1 MRRRIIAALLLA
13 AAPMTIAPPAHAIF
27 GIGDIVIDPSNL
39 AQNILTA
46 ANTLEQINNQV
57 KQLQN
62 EADMLINQAT
72 NLVRTGYNPQ
82 ADINRL
88 LNEISVLMDRARSI
102 SYVVS
107 ETDRLFQENFPEDY
121 SAWSRTQMATAA
133 EMQWVSARS
142 AFNDT
147 LLVQSQIVQTL
158 KADTSSLDAMLAETA
173 IAEGNLSVSQTGNQ
187 IAALGVK
194 QTMQM
199 QEMMAAQY
207 RADALARARDL
218 QIEREGREKLARFVG
233 GASAYT
239 R

>member
-82 ADINRL
+82 AEINRL

-207 RADALARARDL
+207 HADALARARDL

>member
-57 KQLQN
+57 RQLQN

-82 ADINRL
+82 AEINRL

-102 SYVVS
+102 SYVVT

-121 SAWSRTQMATAA
+121 STWSSTQMATAA

-194 QTMQM
+194 QAMQM

>member
-1 MRRRIIAALLLA
+1 MRRRIMA

-82 ADINRL
+82 AEINRL

>member
-82 ADINRL
+82 AEINRL
-88 LNEISVLMDRARSI
+88 LNEISVLMDRARSV

>member
-82 ADINRL
+82 AEINRL

-121 SAWSRTQMATAA
+121 STWSSTQMATAA

-194 QTMQM
+194 QAMQM

>member
-1 MRRRIIAALLLA
+1 MRSRIIAALLLA
-13 AAPMTIAPPAHAIF
+13 TAPMAIAPPAHAIF
-27 GIGDIVIDPSNL
+27 GIGDIVLDPSNL
-39 AQNILTA
+39 AQNIITA

-72 NLVRTGYNPQ
+72 NLIRTGYNPQ
-82 ADINRL
+82 AEINRL
-88 LNEISVLMDRARSI
+88 LNEISILMDRARSI
-102 SYVVS
+102 SYIVS
-107 ETDRLFQENFPEDY
+107 ETDRLFQENYPEDY
-121 SAWSRTQMATAA
+121 SAWSKTQMANAA
-133 EMQWVSARS
+133 EIQWVSARA

-233 GASAYT
+233 GSSAYT

>member
-82 ADINRL
+82 AEINRL

-102 SYVVS
+102 SYVVT

-121 SAWSRTQMATAA
+121 STWSSTQMATAA

-233 GASAYT
+233 GASAYA

>member
-82 ADINRL
+82 AEINRL

-121 SAWSRTQMATAA
+121 STWSSTQMATAA

-158 KADTSSLDAMLAETA
+158 KADTSSLDTMLAETA

-199 QEMMAAQY
+199 QELMAAQY

>member
-82 ADINRL
+82 AEINRL

-121 SAWSRTQMATAA
+121 STWSSTQMATAA

>member
-82 ADINRL
+82 AEINRL

-121 SAWSRTQMATAA
+121 SAWSRTQMANAA

>member
-1 MRRRIIAALLLA
+1 MRRRMIAALLLA

-82 ADINRL
+82 AEINRL

-102 SYVVS
+102 SYVVR

-121 SAWSRTQMATAA
+121 STWSSTQTATAA

-194 QTMQM
+194 QAMQM

>member
-82 ADINRL
+82 AEINRL

-121 SAWSRTQMATAA
+121 SAWSSTQMATAA

-158 KADTSSLDAMLAETA
+158 KEDTSSLDVMLAETA

>member
-82 ADINRL
+82 AEINRL

-102 SYVVS
+102 SYVVT

-121 SAWSRTQMATAA
+121 STWSSTQMATAA

-199 QEMMAAQY
+199 QEMMAVQY

>member
-82 ADINRL
+82 AEINRL

-199 QEMMAAQY
+199 QEMIAAQY

>member
-27 GIGDIVIDPSNL
+27 GVGDIVIDPSNL

-82 ADINRL
+82 AEINRL

-173 IAEGNLSVSQTGNQ
+173 VAEGNLSVSQTGNQ

-199 QEMMAAQY
+199 QELMAAQY

>member
-1 MRRRIIAALLLA
+1 M
-13 AAPMTIAPPAHAIF
+13 
-27 GIGDIVIDPSNL
+27 
-39 AQNILTA
+39 
-46 ANTLEQINNQV
+46 

-82 ADINRL
+82 AEINRL

-199 QEMMAAQY
+199 QEMMAVQY

>member
-82 ADINRL
+82 AEINRL

-199 QEMMAAQY
+199 QELMAAQY

>member
-57 KQLQN
+57 RQLQN

-82 ADINRL
+82 AEINRL

-121 SAWSRTQMATAA
+121 STWSSTQMATAA

-194 QTMQM
+194 QAMQM

>member
-82 ADINRL
+82 AEINRL

-102 SYVVS
+102 SYVVT

-121 SAWSRTQMATAA
+121 STWSSTQMATAA

-194 QTMQM
+194 QAMQM

>member
-27 GIGDIVIDPSNL
+27 GVGDIVIDPSNL

-82 ADINRL
+82 TEINRL

-194 QTMQM
+194 QAMQM

>member
-1 MRRRIIAALLLA
+1 MA
-13 AAPMTIAPPAHAIF
+13 IAPPAHAIF
-27 GIGDIVIDPSNL
+27 GVGDIVIDPSNL

-173 IAEGNLSVSQTGNQ
+173 VAEGNLSVSQTGNQ

-194 QTMQM
+194 QSMQM
-199 QEMMAAQY
+199 QELMAAQY

-233 GASAYT
+233 GSSAYT

>member
-62 EADMLINQAT
+62 EADMPINQAT

-82 ADINRL
+82 AEINRL

-107 ETDRLFQENFPEDY
+107 ETDRIFQENFPEDY

-158 KADTSSLDAMLAETA
+158 KADTSSLDVMLAETA

>member
-82 ADINRL
+82 AEINRL

-102 SYVVS
+102 SYVVT

-121 SAWSRTQMATAA
+121 STWSSTQMATAA

-194 QTMQM
+194 QAMQM

-233 GASAYT
+233 GASAYA

>member
-82 ADINRL
+82 AEINRL

-187 IAALGVK
+187 IAALVVK

>member
-13 AAPMTIAPPAHAIF
+13 AAPMAIAPPAHAIF
-27 GIGDIVIDPSNL
+27 GVGDIVIDPSNL

-121 SAWSRTQMATAA
+121 SAWSRTQMANAA

-233 GASAYT
+233 RASAYT

>member
-82 ADINRL
+82 AEINRL

-121 SAWSRTQMATAA
+121 STWSRTQMATAA

-158 KADTSSLDAMLAETA
+158 KEDTSSLDVMLAETA

-199 QEMMAAQY
+199 QEMMAVQY

>member
-82 ADINRL
+82 AEINRL

-121 SAWSRTQMATAA
+121 STWSSTQMATAA

-199 QEMMAAQY
+199 QEMMVAQY

>member
-82 ADINRL
+82 AEINRL

-121 SAWSRTQMATAA
+121 STWSRTQMATAA

-158 KADTSSLDAMLAETA
+158 KEDTSSLDVMLAETA

-218 QIEREGREKLARFVG
+218 QIEREGREKLARCVG

>member
-82 ADINRL
+82 AEINRL

>member
-62 EADMLINQAT
+62 EADMPINQAT

-82 ADINRL
+82 AEINRL

-121 SAWSRTQMATAA
+121 SAWSCTQMANAA

-158 KADTSSLDAMLAETA
+158 KADTSSLDVMLAETA

>member
-82 ADINRL
+82 AEINRL

-102 SYVVS
+102 SYVVT

-121 SAWSRTQMATAA
+121 STWSRTQMATAA

-194 QTMQM
+194 QAMQM

>member
-82 ADINRL
+82 AEINRL

-158 KADTSSLDAMLAETA
+158 KEDTSSLDVMLAETA

>member
-1 MRRRIIAALLLA
+1 MRRRMIAALLLA

-82 ADINRL
+82 AEINRL

-199 QEMMAAQY
+199 QEMMAVQY